1 MTLCGVY
8 FVTATKK
15 ISEAEEI
22 LQKMRNAS
30 GKELEDNFR
39 VFASTIPEIFS
50 HLLDEYNKKFGLKIE
65 KMGLEKF
72 KSRAKKAGKLDA
84 IRFIIWYEKEYRK
97 IRDDEICGVFLERER
112 DLEFSNLQDGLNSC
126 SEVLNKARE
135 ISYYAYEN
143 F

>member
-1 MTLCGVY
+1 MT
-8 FVTATKK
+8 AIKK

-39 VFASTIPEIFS
+39 AFASTIPEIFS

-65 KMGLEKF
+65 RIGLEKF
-72 KSRAKKAGKLDA
+72 KSKAKKAGNLGA
-84 IRFIIWYEKEYRK
+84 IRFLIWYEKEYRK
-97 IRDDEICGVFLERER
+97 IRDDETCGVFLEKERE
-112 DLEFSNLQDGLNSC
+112 LEFSNLQNGLDSC
-126 SEVLNKARE
+126 SEILNKAKE
-135 ISYYAYEN
+135 ISYHAYEN

>member
-1 MTLCGVY
+1 MT
-8 FVTATKK
+8 AIKK
-15 ISEAEEI
+15 ISETEEI

-50 HLLDEYNKKFGLKIE
+50 HLLDEYSKKFGLKIE
-65 KMGLEKF
+65 RIGLEKF

-84 IRFIIWYEKEYRK
+84 IRFLIWYEKEYRK
-97 IRDDEICGVFLERER
+97 IRDDEVCGIFLEKGR
-112 DLEFSNLQDGLNSC
+112 DLKFADLQNGLDSC
-126 SEVLNKARE
+126 SEILNKAKE
-135 ISYYAYEN
+135 VSYYAYEN